1 MADEQTTSPEVK
13 KKIQQ
18 SSGDL
23 LSGLKEFI
31 HDWLNLKDD
40 LDREGTIT
48 NIQNNRK
55 MRGANAW
62 LLMCSIMVASLGL
75 NLNSPAVIIGAM
87 LISPLMSPI
96 LGIGLSVGIN
106 DREGLWVAVQHF
118 GMSIAI
124 ALVTSVLYFSLTPI
138 DEFTNEIASRT
149 EPTFLDVLVAIFG
162 GLAGIIS
169 GSRIDKSNAIP
180 GVAIATALMP
190 PLCVSGYG
198 LAHGE
203 WEIAFNAFYL
213 FFMNSTF
220 IAMTTYLLV
229 TFMNFPKR
237 KYETKKERT
246 RTRQVLGAFAILMLI
261 PSIFIFSKVLTK
273 AQEEQRITAFIEN
286 AFPTSLHEITHKK
299 GNNDTLEV
307 KIFFFEDVPDDE
319 LEEYYRQLRTLGCAA
334 NYSLIDAQKSG
345 VTKEQ
350 LDQKTETMR
359 ADYLRQIEQEKVTL
373 TTKKDQEIS
382 RLEFRL
388 DSLKRDTVI
397 FKSARKELKA
407 LYPLLEDIQYARMQT
422 IQNDSTSI
430 VLPTFLVK
438 WNKKKSKN
446 TRLRDEERMTQFLL
460 LRKNLD
466 TLQIVEF

>member
-1 MADEQTTSPEVK
+1 MADEQVTPPEVK
-13 KKIQQ
+13 EKIKQ

-23 LSGLKEFI
+23 WSGIKEFI

-106 DREGLWVAVQHF
+106 DREGLWVALQHF

-124 ALVTSVLYFSLTPI
+124 ALVTSVLYFWLTPI

-237 KYETKKERT
+237 KYETKKERA
-246 RTRQVLGAFAILMLI
+246 RTRRVLGVFAILMLI
-261 PSIFIFSKVLTK
+261 PSIFIFSKVLNK
-273 AQEEQRITAFIEN
+273 AQEEQRIITFIEKT
-286 AFPTSLHEITHKK
+286 FPNSLQEITHKK
-299 GNNDTLEV
+299 GQDTLDV
-307 KIFFFEDVPDDE
+307 KIFFFEDVPDE
-319 LEEYYRQLRTLGCAA
+319 KLAEYNSQLLALSCAA
-334 NYSLIDAQKSG
+334 KYSLIDAQESG

-382 RLEFRL
+382 RLVYQL
-388 DSLKRDTVI
+388 DSLKIDTVI
-397 FKSARKELKA
+397 FKSARKELKV
-407 LYPLLEDIQYARMQT
+407 LYPLLNDIQYARMQT
-422 IQNDSTSI
+422 IQNDSSSVI
-430 VLPTFLVK
+430 IPTFLVK
-438 WNKKKSKN
+438 WNAKKSKS

-460 LRKNLD
+460 LREGLD
-466 TLQIVEF
+466 TLQIVQF

>member
-1 MADEQTTSPEVK
+1 MADEQTIPPAIKEKIK
-13 KKIQQ
+13 K

-23 LSGLKEFI
+23 WSGIKEFT

-55 MRGANAW
+55 MHGANAW

-75 NLNSPAVIIGAM
+75 NLNSPAVIIGGM

-106 DREGLWVAVQHF
+106 DRTGLWVALQHF

-138 DEFTNEIASRT
+138 DEFTNEIAART

-203 WEIAFNAFYL
+203 WAIAFNAFYL

-229 TFMNFPKR
+229 TFMKFPKR

-246 RTRQVLGAFAILMLI
+246 RTQRVLGIFAILMLI
-261 PSIFIFSKVLTK
+261 PSIFIFSKVLNK
-273 AQEEQRITAFIEN
+273 AQEEQKITTFIEKT
-286 AFPTSLHEITHKK
+286 FPNSLQEITHRR
-299 GNNDTLEV
+299 GTDTLDV
-307 KIFFFEDVPDDE
+307 KIFFFEDVPDTQ
-319 LEEYYRQLRTLGCAA
+319 LAEYNNQLKSLNCAA
-334 NYSLIDAQKSG
+334 KYSLIDAQKSG
-345 VTKEQ
+345 VTREQ

-359 ADYLRQIEQEKVTL
+359 ADYLRQIEQEKATL
-373 TTKKDQEIS
+373 TTEKDEEIA
-382 RLEFRL
+382 RLIYRL
-388 DSLKRDTVI
+388 DSLKLDTVI

-407 LYPLLEDIQYARMQT
+407 LYPLLDDIQYARMQT
-422 IQNDSTSI
+422 IRNDTNS
-430 VLPTFLVK
+430 VVMPTFLLR
-438 WNKKKSKN
+438 WNKRKSKN
-446 TRLRDEERMTQFLL
+446 TRLRDEKRMTQFLL
-460 LRKNLD
+460 LREGLD
-466 TLQIVEF
+466 TLQIVQF